1 MWFGQIKVDS
11 SPVRYCVTNDKLCFA
26 SVPAQ
31 IDGPGDTQRVILEG
45 GDITLVCGTSV
56 DGNPTPTIS
65 WTDNNGTT
73 VSDGS
78 GISGSDILMLTITSI
93 TRNHTGNWTCSV
105 ENSVMDVERQI
116 MLVVV
121 GEYVYK
127 VMSHLRLVTVM
138 LFIVCLF
145 SSYSIS
151 IICHILPSLKS
162 QGGTV

>member
-1 MWFGQIKVDS
+1 M
-11 SPVRYCVTNDKLCFA
+11 CFA

-31 IDGPGDTQRVILEG
+31 IEGSGDTQGVIFEG

-78 GISGSDILMLTITSI
+78 GISGSDTLMLTITNV
-93 TRNHTGNWTCSV
+93 TRNHSGNWTCSV
-105 ENSVMDVERQI
+105 ENSVRDEERQI

-127 VMSHLRLVTVM
+127 VASHLRLMTVR
-138 LFIVCLF
+138 LLSVFVLVSTCDYFI
-145 SSYSIS
+145 Y
-151 IICHILPSLKS
+151 LPYPS
-162 QGGTV
+162 

>member
-1 MWFGQIKVDS
+1 MKVNP

-31 IDGPGDTQRVILEG
+31 IEGSGDTQHVILEG
-45 GDITLVCGTSV
+45 GDITLVCGNRV
-56 DGNPTPTIS
+56 IGNPTPTIS
-65 WTDNNGTT
+65 WTDSNGTT

-78 GISGSDILMLTITSI
+78 GISGSDTLMLTITSV

-105 ENSVMDVERQI
+105 ENSVRDEERQI

-127 VMSHLRLVTVM
+127 VMSHLRLVTV
-138 LFIVCLF
+138 CLLSVF
-145 SSYSIS
+145 VLVSTCNYFFFLL
-151 IICHILPSLKS
+151 H
-162 QGGTV
+162 QMG

>member
-1 MWFGQIKVDS
+1 ML
-11 SPVRYCVTNDKLCFA
+11 T

-56 DGNPTPTIS
+56 DGYPTPTIS

-78 GISGSDILMLTITSI
+78 GISGSDTLMLTII
-93 TRNHTGNWTCSV
+93 DVTRNHTGNWTCSV
-105 ENSVMDVERQI
+105 ENSVRDVECQI
-116 MLVVV
+116 ILVVV

-127 VMSHLRLVTVM
+127 VVSHLRLVTVSS
-138 LFIVCLF
+138 LSVCVGV
-145 SSYSIS
+145 YM
-151 IICHILPSLKS
+151 
-162 QGGTV
+162 

>member
-31 IDGPGDTQRVILEG
+31 IEVPGDTHVILEG
-45 GDITLVCGTSV
+45 GDITLVCGTSAI
-56 DGNPTPTIS
+56 GNPTPTIS

-78 GISGSDILMLTITSI
+78 GISGSDTLMLTIMDV

-105 ENSVMDVERQI
+105 ENSVRDAERRI
-116 MLVVV
+116 VLVVV

-127 VMSHLRLVTVM
+127 VVSHLRVVTVS
-138 LFIVCLF
+138 LLSAC
-145 SSYSIS
+145 SCSYSIS
-151 IICHILPSLKS
+151 IICHIILSSKS

>member
-1 MWFGQIKVDS
+1 MGLGQIKVDS
-11 SPVRYCVTNDKLCFA
+11 SPMRYCVTNDKMCFA
-26 SVPAQ
+26 SVPPE

-45 GDITLVCGTSV
+45 GDITLVCGNSAI
-56 DGNPTPTIS
+56 GNPTPTIS

-78 GISGSDILMLTITSI
+78 GISGSDTLMLTITSI

-105 ENSVMDVERQI
+105 ENSVRDEERQI

-127 VMSHLRLVTVM
+127 VMSHLRLVTV
-138 LFIVCLF
+138 CLLSVF
-145 SSYSIS
+145 VLVSTCNYFFFLL
-151 IICHILPSLKS
+151 H
-162 QGGTV
+162 QMG